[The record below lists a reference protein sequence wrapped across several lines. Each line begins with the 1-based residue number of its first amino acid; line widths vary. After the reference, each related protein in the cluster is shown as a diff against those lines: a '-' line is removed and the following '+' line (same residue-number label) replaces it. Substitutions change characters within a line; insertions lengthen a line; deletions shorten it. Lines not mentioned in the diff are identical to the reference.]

1 MLLSFSGFLE
11 IGHIVLIGNIN
22 LIGKKTMIKMGLNF
36 GIEGEEGN
44 FLFITNVLNF
54 FSRALKDAERAIL
67 LQKDWPKGYFR
78 KGRALA
84 GLRVRFLLKKSI
96 M

>member
-1 MLLSFSGFLE
+1 
-11 IGHIVLIGNIN
+11 
-22 LIGKKTMIKMGLNF
+22 MGLNF

-84 GLRVRFLLKKSI
+84 GLRVRFLLKKIYNVKKKCRRSESCSLLNLVENI
-96 M
+96 YSV

>member
-36 GIEGEEGN
+36 GIEGEELN
-44 FLFITNVLNF
+44 FLFITMCLI

-84 GLRVRFLLKKSI
+84 GLRVRFLLKNL
-96 M
+96 